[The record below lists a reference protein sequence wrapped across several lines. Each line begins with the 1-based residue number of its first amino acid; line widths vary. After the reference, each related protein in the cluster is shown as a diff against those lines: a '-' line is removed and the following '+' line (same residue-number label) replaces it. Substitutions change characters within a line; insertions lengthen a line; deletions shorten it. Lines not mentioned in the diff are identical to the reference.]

1 MEIHEIIRQLREDAD
16 LTQSQVAEKLG
27 TTRQYYNKY
36 ENGLHPISTEVLRRL
51 YFGFAEESNVA
62 GMNPRKEAAHAPVSM
77 EPLARLP
84 QMQSRLPQLL
94 CVLLRRQAAEGRE
107 RGYPVQNEF

>member
-36 ENGLHPISTEVLRRL
+36 ENGLHPISTEVLKKLCIL
-51 YFGFAEESNVA
+51 YG
-62 GMNPRKEAAHAPVSM
+62 VSADYI
-77 EPLARLP
+77 LGLP
-84 QMQSRLPQLL
+84 KNLTWP
-94 CVLLRRQAAEGRE
+94 E
-107 RGYPVQNEF
+107 